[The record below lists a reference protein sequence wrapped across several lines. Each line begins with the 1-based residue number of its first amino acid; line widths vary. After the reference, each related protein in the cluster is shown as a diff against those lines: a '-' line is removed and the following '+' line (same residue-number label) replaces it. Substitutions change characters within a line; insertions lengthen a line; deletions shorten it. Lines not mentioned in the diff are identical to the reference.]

1 MGIPPQEC
9 SANTRRSLV
18 TFGALGVLANAAGTA
33 AGFETMPSVSQLA
46 CLVAATTCS
55 AMIATIKGYRC
66 THENDNSPECS
77 NPCSTLIP

>member
-1 MGIPPQEC
+1 MGIPSQEC

-46 CLVAATTCS
+46 CLVVAAACS
-55 AMIATIKGYRC
+55 AMIATKKGHRF
-66 THENDNSPECS
+66 TPDNDNYQE
-77 NPCSTLIP
+77 